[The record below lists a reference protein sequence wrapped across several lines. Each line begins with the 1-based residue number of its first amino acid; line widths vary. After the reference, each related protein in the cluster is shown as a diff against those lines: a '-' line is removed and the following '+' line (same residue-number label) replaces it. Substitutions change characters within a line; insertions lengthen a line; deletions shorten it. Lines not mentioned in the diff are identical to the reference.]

1 MTDGNEIKKADAAK
15 QTEYARTPTRPSDRE
30 QLKEY
35 LKKVGLEHQ
44 L

>member
-1 MTDGNEIKKADAAK
+1 MDLRDDINMTE
-15 QTEYARTPTRPSDRE
+15 ERTSTRPSDRE